1 MSTIVLRVVGGGW
14 VELSWKGSRTFGRQE
29 LGPLAKNSAEI
40 AEVQFTLVAEFSAI
54 TIYDG
59 GKTAGSQKLSPSGL
73 HLDGKKVAQGYLHK
87 GTTLSF
93 GGVPKCTVE
102 SIKW

>member
-1 MSTIVLRVVGGGW
+1 MSTIVLQVVGGNR
-14 VELSWKGSRTFGRQE
+14 VELTWKGRRTFGRQE
-29 LGPLAKNSAEI
+29 LGPLAENSAEI
-40 AEVQFTLVAEFSAI
+40 AEVQFTLVAEFSNI
-54 TIYDG
+54 TVYDG
-59 GKTAGSQKLSPSGL
+59 EKTPGSQKPSSSGL
-73 HLDGKKVAQGYLHK
+73 RLDGKKVAQGYLHK